1 MAIPRLAQLG
11 YESFPN
17 LVSNVLRLESTHV
30 ERAQCRVKIL
40 SGDFSID
47 WSIAEHFGDNLRNFL
62 RTIHECLPRV

>member
-40 SGDFSID
+40 SGD